1 MSTSAKHTRTSS
13 KKKGKGLKV
22 TLGIFFGLVAAF
34 AVVFVVDYVLN
45 KDHVPRGSTV
55 AGVDISTL
63 SYNQA
68 ADKLEKQLG
77 DIATRPV
84 QVHAGDRHATFT
96 PEAAGLQIDW
106 QRTIEQAGRQSAN
119 PVAWVKS
126 FFTKNELDLVSAT
139 NTAKFAP
146 ESERI
151 SQELTVKPTDGR
163 VELVDGSVNAVA
175 PVVGQSVDKRA
186 LDEALQANW
195 LAPEGITIQPS
206 VFEPAIKDD
215 AVKEAAEGP
224 AAAAIAAPLTAKGRD
239 GINGVI
245 PPQRMGEVLRFVPDG
260 EKLKAE
266 IDVKKAEEILAEA
279 LAATEVKKQN
289 AQVSFASGAKAVTPS
304 QDGVTIEWPK
314 TMEGFAERV
323 TSKDKREFDVAYKD
337 EPATF
342 TTQQAESATFDDVIG
357 EFTTGGFSD
366 ASGTNIRQVASVVNG
381 AFVAPGET
389 FSLNGYTGP
398 RGTAQGYVES
408 GIILNG
414 HSDKAVGGGISQFA
428 TTLYNAAYFAG
439 MEDVAHTPHSYYISR
454 YPAGRE
460 ATVFEGAIDLQF
472 KNTSQFPVII
482 EASADSSQVTVR
494 LKGVKTVN
502 VESINGGR
510 WAQTS
515 PNRMNLSGEN
525 CQASGGAPGF
535 TTSETR
541 IIRDLSGREIS
552 RETQTTKYD
561 PQPIVTCS

>member
-1 MSTSAKHTRTSS
+1 MSTSAKH
-13 KKKGKGLKV
+13 KKASAKRQRKGLKV
-22 TLGIFFGLVAAF
+22 TLGILFGLVAAF
-34 AVVFVVDYVLN
+34 GVVFGVDYILN

-55 AGVDISTL
+55 AGIDISTL

-68 ADKLEKQLG
+68 EDKLEKELG

-84 QVHAGDRHATFT
+84 QVHAGERNATFT

-106 QRTIEQAGRQSAN
+106 QGTIEQAGRQSAN
-119 PVAWVKS
+119 PIKWVRS
-126 FFTKNELDLVSAT
+126 FFTKNELELVSET
-139 NTAKFAP
+139 NQSKFAP

-151 SQELTVKPTDGR
+151 AQELTIAPVDGR
-163 VELVDGSVNAVA
+163 VELVDGHVNAVA
-175 PVVGQSVDKRA
+175 PVVGQNVDKRE
-186 LDEALQANW
+186 LDEALTSNW
-195 LAPEGITIQPS
+195 LLPGGITVNPGK
-206 VFEPAIKDD
+206 FEPAIKED

-224 AAAAIAAPLTAKGRD
+224 AAQAVSAPLTAKGRD
-239 GINGVI
+239 GVNGVI
-245 PPQRMGEVLRFVPDG
+245 PPQRMGEVLHFVPDG

-266 IDVKKAEEILAEA
+266 VDAQKAEEIFNESLG
-279 LAATEVKKQN
+279 ATEVEKQN
-289 AQVSFASGAKAVTPS
+289 ATVSFASGGRAVTPS
-304 QDGVTIEWPK
+304 KDGVTIEWPK
-314 TMEGFAERV
+314 TMEGFADRV
-323 TSKDKREFDVAYKD
+323 TSTDKREFDVVYKD

-342 TTQQAESATFDDVIG
+342 TTEQAEKATFDDVIG

-366 ASGTNIRQVASVVNG
+366 ASGVNIRQVASVVNG

-439 MEDVAHTPHSYYISR
+439 MQDVAHTPHSYYISR

-472 KNTSQFPVII
+472 KNTSQYPVII

-515 PNRMNLSGEN
+515 PQQMSLSGDD
-525 CQASGGAPGF
+525 CQASSGAPGF
-535 TTSETR
+535 TTSDTR
-541 IIRDLSGREIS
+541 IIRDLSGSEIS